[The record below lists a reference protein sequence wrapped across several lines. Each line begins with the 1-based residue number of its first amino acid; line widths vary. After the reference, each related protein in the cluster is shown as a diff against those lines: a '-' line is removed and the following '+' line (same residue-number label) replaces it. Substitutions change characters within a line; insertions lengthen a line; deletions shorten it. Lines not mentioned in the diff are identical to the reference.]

1 MEHVPTT
8 TERKAAILV
17 WNTVTYLDNCKI
29 LHEQTTVKATEA
41 QNINISENTDSTL
54 VASSSH
60 VMKQTATE
68 QWKISK
74 IIAQKY
80 SRVVNWLCS
89 ISASID
95 MWVESEYYVF

>member
-60 VMKQTATE
+60 VMKQIATDLYRTV
-68 QWKISK
+68 K
-74 IIAQKY
+74 
-80 SRVVNWLCS
+80 N
-89 ISASID
+89 
-95 MWVESEYYVF
+95 